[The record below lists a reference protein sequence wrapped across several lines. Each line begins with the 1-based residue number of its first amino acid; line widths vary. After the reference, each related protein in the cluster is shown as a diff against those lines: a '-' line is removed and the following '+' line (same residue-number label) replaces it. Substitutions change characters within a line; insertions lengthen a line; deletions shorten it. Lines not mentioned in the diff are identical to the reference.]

1 MSRSAGLLLYR
12 RPSGNGVEL
21 LIVHMGGPFW
31 KYKDAGGWSI
41 PKGELEEGD
50 DALAVAL
57 REFEEELG
65 TQAPT
70 VELVDLGEVRQAGG
84 KRVVVFAGESDFDA
98 DDIRSNTFTIEWPPR
113 SGRQQ
118 EFPEVDRAAW
128 VSADE
133 ARVKLVKAQVEFVDR
148 LLALLGAG

>member
-12 RPSGNGVEL
+12 RPSGTAVEL

-31 KYKDAGGWSI
+31 KNRDAGGWSI

-50 DALAVAL
+50 DPLAVAL

-65 TQAPT
+65 TRAPD

-113 SGRQQ
+113 SGKQQ
-118 EFPEVDRAAW
+118 EFPEIDRAAW

-148 LLALLGAG
+148 LVALAGAD

>member
-12 RPSGNGVEL
+12 RPSGTAVEL

-31 KYKDAGGWSI
+31 KNRDAGGWSI

-50 DALAVAL
+50 DPLAVAL

-65 TQAPT
+65 TRAPD

-98 DDIRSNTFTIEWPPR
+98 DDISSNTFTIEWPPR
-113 SGRQQ
+113 SGKQQ
-118 EFPEVDRAAW
+118 EFPEIDRAAW

-148 LLALLGAG
+148 LVALAGAD